1 MTGEVVFFKSGA
13 AASYV
18 KRDSSIFRI
27 RSETAPIGLMKN
39 VDAERV
45 RVEARDGDVIVMISD
60 GVSQSPEDAVWLI
73 EYLNKNKA
81 DNLADYADK
90 ILTLAVKNSA
100 AQDDMSVIAVRI
112 KKI

>member
-1 MTGEVVFFKSGA
+1 MRTCLPDKKAVS
-13 AASYV
+13 
-18 KRDSSIFRI
+18 RI
-27 RSETAPIGLMKN
+27 KVPPR
-39 VDAERV
+39 VDN
-45 RVEARDGDVIVMISD
+45 
-60 GVSQSPEDAVWLI
+60 LT
-73 EYLNKNKA
+73 NKNKA